1 RSGRKGIV
9 IRPRFKKRARSSL
22 MYQVSIYRRATGPR
36 TFAVTPDPTGSVL
49 PDDPSRWQLHLRQ
62 MVHPEQ
68 ATEGSELKCW
78 ERAFFR

>member
-1 RSGRKGIV
+1 
-9 IRPRFKKRARSSL
+9 

-36 TFAVTPDPTGSVL
+36 TFAVTPDPTGLVL